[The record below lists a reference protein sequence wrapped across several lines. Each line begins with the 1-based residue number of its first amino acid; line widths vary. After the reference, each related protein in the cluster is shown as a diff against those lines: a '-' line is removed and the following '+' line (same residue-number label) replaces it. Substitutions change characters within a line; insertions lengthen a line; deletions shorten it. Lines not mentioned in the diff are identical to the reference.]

1 MANSKE
7 LKILA
12 VVVTYN
18 GEPYIRK
25 CLDSLLQHDTKV
37 DVVCVDNGSSDGTI
51 AAVENEY
58 DTIEFIK
65 SPNNL
70 GFGKANN
77 IGLSRALSEGYDY
90 ALLLNQDAW
99 VQPDCIEKLIQYGEE
114 NPKCG
119 IISPLHLNEP
129 GDALDPKFGGN
140 LNRFHPSS
148 VENLAYEHSR
158 TFYRMNYVNAAVW
171 LIPKRTLL
179 AIGGFNEY
187 YFMYGEDGDYCSRVR
202 QHGFEI
208 HITPLAKAHHARYN
222 HYYKPKPFFK
232 EIFFE
237 AKNWKCWSYETFLEY
252 ERPLHSAFG
261 AVVRRIYSTIIK
273 KLRQR
278 NLRHTIAVSLGFWF
292 FLFDLPK
299 AIADKAL
306 LGKER
311 APHFLS
317 VNNPEQE

>member
-7 LKILA
+7 PKILA

-37 DVVCVDNGSSDGTI
+37 DVVCVDNGSTDGTI
-51 AAVENEY
+51 EAVENEY
-58 DTIEFIK
+58 DAIEFIK

-90 ALLLNQDAW
+90 AFLLNQDAW
-99 VQPDCIEKLIQYGEE
+99 VQPDCIEKLIQYSEA
-114 NPKCG
+114 NPICG
-119 IISPLHLNEP
+119 VISPIHLNEK
-129 GDALDPKFGGN
+129 GDALDPKFGAN
-140 LNRFHPSS
+140 LKRCHPSYGEDFS
-148 VENLAYEHSR
+148 SLNPDS
-158 TFYRMNYVNAAVW
+158 FYPMSWVNAAVW
-171 LIPKRTLL
+171 LIPKETLL
-179 AIGGFNEY
+179 KIGGFNEY
-187 YFMYGEDGDYCSRVR
+187 YFMYGEDGDYCSRVK

-237 AKNWKCWSYETFLEY
+237 AKNWKSWSYETFLEY

-261 AVVRRIYSTIIK
+261 AVVRRIHRTMAK

-292 FLFDLPK
+292 FLFDLQK
-299 AIADKAL
+299 AIADKTL
-306 LGKER
+306 LGSER

-317 VNNPEQE
+317 VTNPEQE